1 MQNYDD
7 LIKRNEDLWIRLK
20 GDSASK
26 AVTKK
31 EIQKLVQD
39 MVEFVEEDHPANEIA
54 MFYPLG
60 CIENLGFLLDDSNP
74 DKSHKFSDDVDGVR

>member
-7 LIKRNEDLWIRLK
+7 LVKRNEDLWKRLK
-20 GDSASK
+20 DDSTSK
-26 AVTKK
+26 AVTRK
-31 EIQKLVQD
+31 EVQKLVQD

-60 CIENLGFLLDDSNP
+60 CIESLVFLLDDSNP
-74 DKSHKFSDDVDGVR
+74 DKSYRFSDDE

>member
-1 MQNYDD
+1 
-7 LIKRNEDLWIRLK
+7 
-20 GDSASK
+20 
-26 AVTKK
+26 
-31 EIQKLVQD
+31 

-74 DKSHKFSDDVDGVR
+74 DKSHKFSDDE